1 MGRRMSDPIRSV
13 ARDRAVGTYSN
24 ALDFSQ
30 RSSKPSVQQS
40 RVADTVRISK
50 EALEKAEQL
59 KERGQIAPG
68 LHYTPGRES
77 DLTLE
82 QVRRVFL
89 AAIKKYHPD
98 TVRIYPMKCGKRLQG
113 EPGKSLKL
121 TDPFKRSSFESL
133 GYGSGFSLKQTPGR
147 VNDPGSIRPDRRKR

>member
-13 ARDRAVGTYSN
+13 SRDRAVGTYSN
-24 ALDFSQ
+24 ALDFAQ
-30 RSSKPSVQQS
+30 RSSKPSVQQG

-50 EALEKAEQL
+50 EALEKSEQL
-59 KERGQIAPG
+59 KKRGQIAPG
-68 LHYTPGRES
+68 LHYTPGREP

-98 TVRIYPMKCGKRLQG
+98 HCSNLSDEMREAATRRTGQIIEAY
-113 EPGKSLKL
+113 
-121 TDPFKRSSFESL
+121 RSIQKILF
-133 GYGSGFSLKQTPGR
+133 
-147 VNDPGSIRPDRRKR
+147 